1 MTAQKTTTG
10 RSRAGGQERNESAV
24 SLAWLAGALGGGSA
38 PILDRWAEA
47 RDGMRRSRHRHLPAS
62 PDSVSDPWLARGV
75 RGTGTGGIAPCWNPP
90 DEIGAWP
97 EHDVTRLVKAVPSI
111 AWSTRHVSRWPDLP
125 AEAGEQDATV
135 TRFLRRETEPAAR
148 GDVVRG
154 QVRTWL
160 SCAVGPLLRDVML
173 TPESGQGALTED
185 AAARL
190 AIPRQIKLPAP
201 WAAANEFAERPLDL
215 LYNLEISPDGRLS
228 FLDAADVRAGQG
240 EAWRGYW
247 AWLSADAGF
256 GETAEALRLAA
267 RLMRSRPVV
276 EGLLQTARS
285 DDPELRMIAPAV
297 ARRWLLTLKAMAWL
311 EDAARESWEH
321 VRPKDLACFA
331 FNAVRPAWPRRAV
344 GISHRSSD
352 AKRALRRLALWS
364 SSRCAI
370 DAGYVPSWE
379 TNTGMAW
386 ALYGATPAIVRLRSP
401 GYEESPWCLR
411 EAELTRHLVER
422 ADFLPGRWVLD
433 VDLADLGALD
443 AAYSTWDRE
452 TRGSGAA
459 PVVLPESPPPCQ
471 VWTPSPTP
479 AWEAAMLRASAAL
492 RVINTMLAGADL
504 TNRFVAEFL
513 LGDVE
518 FPGPAPTAGPGG
530 WQAYRA
536 IFRRFQTLCD
546 APPGELGLRL
556 PQGYPAEQMAMDLD
570 MLQRMPD
577 LSTGTADLGD
587 LLVAFEFLRTE
598 WPLMPGDDMAR
609 FLAVDCRGLTRTR
622 WARDERLSL
631 QRGLLAIRTPVPVW
645 IIQLAGQGVEGW
657 GIPGD
662 HPIFTE
668 HFPGQFSWMLE
679 GSLDRRGAQSL
690 FPASSG
696 LELSAD
702 VRHRCREGG

>member
-1 MTAQKTTTG
+1 MTAKKTMTG
-10 RSRAGGQERNESAV
+10 PGGQERNESAV
-24 SLAWLAGALGGGSA
+24 SFAWLADALGAGSA
-38 PILDRWAEA
+38 VVLDRWAEA
-47 RDGMRRSRHRHLPAS
+47 RDGMRRSRHRLVPAS
-62 PDSVSDPWLARGV
+62 PGSVSDPWLARGV
-75 RGTGTGGIAPCWNPP
+75 RGVGTGGVAPSWNPP
-90 DEIGAWP
+90 DRIDEWP
-97 EHDVTRLVKAVPSI
+97 DHDVNALVKGVPST
-111 AWSTRHVSRWPDLP
+111 AWRTRHVSLP
-125 AEAGEQDATV
+125 SGRGEGGCDAADAV
-135 TRFLRRETEPAAR
+135 TRFQRMEA
-148 GDVVRG
+148 GDVLREH
-154 QVRTWL
+154 VRTWL

-173 TPESGQGALTED
+173 TPECGQGALSED

-190 AIPRQIKLPAP
+190 AIPRQIKLPAR

-215 LYNLEISPDGRLS
+215 LYNLETSPDGRLS

-240 EAWRGYW
+240 EVWRGYW
-247 AWLSADAGF
+247 AWLSADVRF
-256 GETAEALRLAA
+256 GEMAEALRLAA

-276 EGLLQTARS
+276 EGLLQTADS
-285 DDPELRMIAPAV
+285 DDPQLRMIAPAV

-311 EDAARESWEH
+311 EEAAREPWTH

-331 FNAVRPAWPRRAV
+331 FNAVKPAWRRRVV
-344 GISHRSSD
+344 GISHRSDD
-352 AKRALRRLALWS
+352 AKRALRHLELWS

-379 TNTGMAW
+379 TNTGMVW
-386 ALYGATPAIVRLRSP
+386 ALYGTTPAIVRVRSP
-401 GYEESPWCLR
+401 GYGESVWCLR

-422 ADFLPGRWVLD
+422 ADFLPERWVLD
-433 VDLADLGALD
+433 VEPADLGAFD
-443 AAYSTWDRE
+443 AAYSAWDRE
-452 TRGSGAA
+452 TRGSETV
-459 PVVLPESPPPCQ
+459 PVVLPEFPPSCR
-471 VWTPSPTP
+471 VWTPSPMP
-479 AWEAAMLRASAAL
+479 VWEAAMLRASAAL

-513 LGDVE
+513 LGGVE

-530 WQAYRA
+530 WRDYRTV
-536 IFRRFQTLCD
+536 FLRFQALCAAD
-546 APPGELGLRL
+546 PAEPGLRL
-556 PQGYPAEQMAMDLD
+556 PQGYAAEQMALDLD

-598 WPLMPGDDMAR
+598 WPLVPDDHMGR
-609 FLAVDCRGLTRTR
+609 FLAVDCRGLTRER
-622 WARDERLSL
+622 WARDERLAL
-631 QRGLLAIRTPVPVW
+631 QRGLLAIRAPVPVW
-645 IIQLAGQGVEGW
+645 IIQLAGQAVEDW